1 MDRKFAYARVSTD
14 EQNLDRQIEAL
25 LPYVDNDR
33 KHIIAEKESGKNIED
48 RKKLLALMV
57 LLDAGDALYVTS
69 LDRLGRKKEDIK
81 EVLKTFDSKGV
92 SVRILDLP
100 TTMLDARDEITA
112 ATIKMVNGVLIDV
125 LGYVAE
131 TERNF
136 IRKRQ
141 AEGIAVA
148 KAKGKH
154 LGRKPKPLP
163 AAWEADMAEWK
174 AGKCTATSLFKKYN
188 FAPATFYEKVRR
200 WEAGEIA
207 VEPDKGD
214 SAVKKTTDQV

>member
-1 MDRKFAYARVSTD
+1 MRKKGILWVKSWTLSTH
-14 EQNLDRQIEAL
+14 LTGLVAL
-25 LPYVDNDR
+25 LRRPIG
-33 KHIIAEKESGKNIED
+33 KIA
-48 RKKLLALMV
+48 
-57 LLDAGDALYVTS
+57 
-69 LDRLGRKKEDIK
+69 GRRPGHPKCFPFMWYPSCF
-81 EVLKTFDSKGV
+81 VQCKGV

-163 AAWEADMAEWK
+163 AAWEADMADLNR
-174 AGKCTATSLFKKYN
+174 CTATSLFKKYN

-200 WEAGEIA
+200 WENGEIA